1 MTLRTCG
8 EREGIVPSY
17 SIRKI
22 ILCICSV
29 SAEQI
34 QKIIKKRKDFQKQ
47 KPFYS
52 EEDDNG
58 FQNEMEV
65 KKLEKDNDTE

>member
-8 EREGIVPSY
+8 EREGDSLILLDWKNLSVNLF
-17 SIRKI
+17 SI
-22 ILCICSV
+22 CGTDS
-29 SAEQI
+29 
-34 QKIIKKRKDFQKQ
+34 KKRKDFQKQ

-58 FQNEMEV
+58 FQDEMEV
-65 KKLEKDNDTE
+65 KKSEKR